1 LLIRARP
8 PEKRIGQL
16 KEAKKKNKIGNQIFS
31 VLRLLRDGGN
41 DIFVIA
47 IFVIAI
53 LFSTEL

>member
-16 KEAKKKNKIGNQIFS
+16 KEAQKKNKIGNQIFS
-31 VLRLLRDGGN
+31 VLPLLRDGGN

-53 LFSTEL
+53 LFSTE